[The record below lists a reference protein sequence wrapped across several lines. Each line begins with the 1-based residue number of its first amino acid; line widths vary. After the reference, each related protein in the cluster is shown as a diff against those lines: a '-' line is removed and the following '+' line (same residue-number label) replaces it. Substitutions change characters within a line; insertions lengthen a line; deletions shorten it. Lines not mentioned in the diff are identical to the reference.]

1 MIRRLV
7 PVVLLLLTSNLP
19 AQNSSALINE
29 ALDKQVALDLN
40 GTLPVAMRAIGEKT
54 GVTIEAAPV
63 V

>member
-7 PVVLLLLTSNLP
+7 PVVLLLLSSNLP

-40 GTLPVAMRAIGEKT
+40 GT
-54 GVTIEAAPV
+54 
-63 V
+63 